1 MAHPA
6 VVEVQRS
13 DRRRRMVS
21 ARREGDTVVVFIPGW
36 MSEAEEHDWV
46 AEMVRRLER
55 SESRRRSP
63 SGGGEEALR
72 PCGGEL
78 PPRSLGAR
86 ARPVPIRWVP
96 PMRT

>member
-1 MAHPA
+1 
-6 VVEVQRS
+6 
-13 DRRRRMVS
+13 MVS

-63 SGGGEEALR
+63 GRRGDEALLR
-72 PCGGEL
+72 RGGEL
-78 PPRSLGAR
+78 STRYLDGPCPAGLDPLGAADADAVGVLH
-86 ARPVPIRWVP
+86 ARPTARSG
-96 PMRT
+96 